1 MGPGS
6 YTKKYLKRFE
16 VMEYLEF
23 PIIKESLPGGKRLSM
38 NEYVK
43 FVFLH
48 LKYTLNKKEY
58 ERNKR
63 LNSVNTPFFI

>member
-1 MGPGS
+1 MELPIL
-6 YTKKYLKRFE
+6 KK
-16 VMEYLEF
+16 
-23 PIIKESLPGGKRLSM
+23 SLPGGKRLSM
-38 NEYVK
+38 NEYAQ

-48 LKYTLNKKEY
+48 LQYTLNKRDH

>member
-1 MGPGS
+1 
-6 YTKKYLKRFE
+6 
-16 VMEYLEF
+16 MEYLEF
-23 PIIKESLPGGKRLSM
+23 PIIKESLLGGKRLSM

>member
-1 MGPGS
+1 
-6 YTKKYLKRFE
+6 
-16 VMEYLEF
+16 MEYLEF

-48 LKYTLNKKEY
+48 LKYTLNKKDY